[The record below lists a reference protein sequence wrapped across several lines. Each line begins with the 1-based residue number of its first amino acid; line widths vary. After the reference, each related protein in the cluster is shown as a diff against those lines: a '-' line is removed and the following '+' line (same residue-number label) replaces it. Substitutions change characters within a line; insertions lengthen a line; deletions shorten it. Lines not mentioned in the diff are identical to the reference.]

1 MNKRLAK
8 SLFGAALAAGFGVA
22 APAQAAGLIY
32 SNPGVAITQSY
43 SFEKLTDGDLLV
55 SFMGGA
61 ANYKSYLGV
70 IVNGVDLGLGLSNKD
85 ARGTTWNYGFV
96 EAGSSISFYLDVANT
111 GFTYSSDSS
120 LNADGL
126 NHVYAGTYNGGN
138 RIGGKWFART
148 QYAAIGFEDMQGG
161 GDNDYDDARFI
172 AEEVG
177 LVPFGPA
184 PEPATWAMMI
194 LGFGLVGGAAR
205 RVKRAA

>member
-1 MNKRLAK
+1 MSKRSAAIGL
-8 SLFGAALAAGFGVA
+8 GMALAATSLA
-22 APAQAAGLIY
+22 APPAQAAGMIY

-43 SFEKLTDGDLLV
+43 SFEKLTDGDLLI

-70 IVNGVDLGLGLSNKD
+70 IVNGIDLGLGLSNKV

-96 EAGSSISFYLDVANT
+96 EAGSSIIFYLDVENT
-111 GFTYSSDSS
+111 GLTYSSVSS
-120 LNADGL
+120 LNPDGL
-126 NHVYAGTYNGGN
+126 NHLYAGTYGGGN

-172 AEEVG
+172 AEQVG
-177 LVPFGPA
+177 LAPYEPA
-184 PEPATWAMMI
+184 PEPAAWAMM
-194 LGFGLVGGAAR
+194 LVGFGLVGMAAR
-205 RVKRAA
+205 SKRTA